1 MRSPT
6 LAGMSA
12 TYPGDLSNTVAVKF
26 YGPHIGSHL
35 VDSFSSGISV
45 SLMGICEGIRVDA
58 PNARA

>member
-35 VDSFSSGISV
+35 VDSFVIWYLGV
-45 SLMGICEGIRVDA
+45 LDG
-58 PNARA
+58 NL